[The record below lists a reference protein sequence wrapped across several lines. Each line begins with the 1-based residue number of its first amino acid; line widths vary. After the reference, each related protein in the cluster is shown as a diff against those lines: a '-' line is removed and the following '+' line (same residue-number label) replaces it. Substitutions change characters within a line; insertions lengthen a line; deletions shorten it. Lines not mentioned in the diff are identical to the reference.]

1 MKHWLAAL
9 SLLLM
14 LTGCGYQL
22 SRGMQGGRVVSLA
35 VPYVVGD
42 EDGRLTF
49 EVVRA
54 VSQMPQYRYTPDGGE
69 QILVVEL
76 VEGREENVGFR
87 YDRKKDGKRKKE
99 IVPTETRLFVRV
111 QVSLVEAATGQCL
124 LGPTS
129 IQEAVDYDHF
139 YYGHHEVNVFS
150 LGQLTD
156 REAAKE
162 AAGVPLNERVAQ
174 QIVDWL
180 QTSSLH
186 GL

>member
-1 MKHWLAAL
+1 MKKWIAAL
-9 SLLLM
+9 VMLLV
-14 LTGCGYQL
+14 LTGCGYRL
-22 SRGMQGGRVVSLA
+22 SRGMQEGRIVPLA
-35 VPYVVGD
+35 IPYVVGD
-42 EDGRLTF
+42 EDGRLSF

-69 QILVVEL
+69 LVLVVEL
-76 VEGREENVGFR
+76 LDGREENVGFR

-99 IVPTETRLFVRV
+99 IVPTETRLFMRA
-111 QVSLVEAATGQCL
+111 QVSLVEAATGHCL

-162 AAGVPLNERVAQ
+162 AASVPLNQRLAQ

-180 QTSSLH
+180 ETSSLH